1 MPPTEQ
7 TSNPSITSV
16 KLESSLHSLAEIA
29 THEPSIGM
37 FDKFSHSNSATLA
50 EDSTCNLH
58 SPELL
63 PGRTLETTE
72 VQLSET

>member
-1 MPPTEQ
+1 MSLTEQ

-16 KLESSLHSLAEIA
+16 ELEISLHSLAEIA
-29 THEPSIGM
+29 THGPSIGM

-63 PGRTLETTE
+63 PGSTLETTE
-72 VQLSET
+72 VQFSET